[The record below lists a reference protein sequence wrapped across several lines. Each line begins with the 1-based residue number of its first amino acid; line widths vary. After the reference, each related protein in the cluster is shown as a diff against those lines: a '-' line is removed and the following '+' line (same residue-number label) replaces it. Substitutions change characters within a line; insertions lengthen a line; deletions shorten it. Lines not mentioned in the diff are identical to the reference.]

1 MWCDCDLSNIIIIDS
16 SLLQRVVTSHNLTSV
31 AGTARSGPAP
41 GICLARTKFLRWSQ
55 SVCRVEF
62 PHISQF
68 LLMLALRV
76 QPVQRRTG
84 INQLGYT
91 WHNTG
96 RYPSWQTEVGM
107 INIQQGD
114 RCESHQFCW
123 QVSLAGFVL
132 SAADS
137 LINLSRVVTRCA
149 GQTRLA
155 AAGRQNKMRKLYW
168 GPGRGGAGRAPV
180 SHHVRGSTETRRQA
194 APRWPQHPSSP
205 QCFLMVSSHCP
216 RPH

>member
-132 SAADS
+132 SAPGS

-149 GQTRLA
+149 PA
-155 AAGRQNKMRKLYW
+155 
-168 GPGRGGAGRAPV
+168 PPAGRALDGKIRWGSCIEAPGGLGEQHL
-180 SHHVRGSTETRRQA
+180 SGEIWEEQEQPESVRASR
-194 APRWPQHPSSP
+194 
-205 QCFLMVSSHCP
+205 
-216 RPH
+216 